1 MNRDGIRSMCCFL
14 LLVSSVT
21 SLSGCV
27 GSNVATSK
35 VMQFNLEVVDN
46 KYARGGVNILL
57 APVYALTVAVDL
69 VVFNTIEFW
78 SGESPL
84 NGEQHIFNSPNPTYQ
99 VNQRQI
105 VISPEVKTKIPDSIS
120 NMAKQIYSVK
130 TRLVNSNTID
140 YDIVY
145 SNGEM
150 ATLRS
155 DKSGNI
161 ITFYLD
167 GKLIT
172 QTSLDALQAYQPVNH

>member
-35 VMQFNLEVVDN
+35 VMQFNLEVV
-46 KYARGGVNILL
+46 
-57 APVYALTVAVDL
+57 
-69 VVFNTIEFW
+69 
-78 SGESPL
+78 
-84 NGEQHIFNSPNPTYQ
+84 GEQHIFNSPNPTYQ